1 MISHQELTN
10 KRYEA
15 LLQQHPDVALTWAR
29 GQVFS
34 HMLLSQLAA
43 LGWSREDQLMALQEL
58 HRSTWSQVEIFQ
70 QENL

>member
-1 MISHQELTN
+1 MISQQELAN

-29 GQVFS
+29 SQMFA
-34 HMLLSQLAA
+34 HILLSKLES
-43 LGWSREDQLMALQEL
+43 LGWNRDDQLMALQEL